1 MKKKIIYIV
10 LVAVGYIMGGCADN
24 FDPKIY
30 GSLNST
36 NFPQTASDYENYMM
50 ECYVPF
56 STNWT
61 YKLST
66 SGNQH
71 NFYVPE
77 GGIYRLFDTTTDYCA
92 QWNINTWGGAWQKL
106 SGAQF
111 DDMKLYSRTSSSSP
125 NHFDKIKDITR
136 FTKILGDI
144 ESATVLTDTK
154 KKELLGEVHLL
165 RGLMM
170 YYLLHMYG
178 PVPVVL
184 DPAKVTDTEAL
195 SNLVRPTLDEMTKY
209 ITTDL
214 EFAAANMKSVQ
225 TEKGR
230 YTADYA
236 RFMLMKH
243 YLNEGGH
250 ITGYYQKA
258 IDMKSSFTGTYSLFG
273 ASGTDPNAYANQFK
287 IANKFNS
294 ECIMAV
300 SCSNTADGSG
310 AKGNFNGLSWYVVP
324 NDVAKYTTAA
334 ATVATPFVNQG
345 GGWGQCFN
353 VDTLYYSTY
362 EVGDN
367 RKSVVL
373 TSYVKKDYTLIT
385 KADIGTKWSG
395 FIINKYPIETATSYQ
410 GTDIPLARWADV
422 LLMYAEAIVRNS
434 AGAPAQPA
442 IDAVNQVRTRAGLP
456 NLTTIITSSKDAF
469 LTALLAE
476 RGHEFLY
483 EGGRKIDLIRF
494 NVYRKTLK
502 AYKKTPSS
510 QYFPLP
516 QYAVDQAT
524 SAGKVLTQ
532 TYERPDYG
540 ADN

>member
-1 MKKKIIYIV
+1 MKKNIIYIT
-10 LVAVGYIMGGCADN
+10 LLAVGFIFGSCEDN

-36 NFPQTASDYENYMM
+36 NFPKTASDYENYMM
-50 ECYVPF
+50 QCYAPF
-56 STNWT
+56 SVNWA

-66 SGNQH
+66 NGNQH

-77 GGIYRLFDTTTDYCA
+77 GGIYRLFDATTDYCA
-92 QWNINTWGGAWQKL
+92 QWNVNTWGGTWQKYT
-106 SGAQF
+106 GAQF
-111 DDMKLYSRTSSSSP
+111 DDMKNYGRASTSSV

-136 FTKILGDI
+136 FTKIIGDI
-144 ESATVLTDTK
+144 EAATVLTNTK
-154 KKELLGEVHLL
+154 KEELLGEVHLL

-178 PVPVVL
+178 PVPVIL
-184 DPAKVTDTEAL
+184 DPAKVTDEEEL
-195 SNLVRPTLDEMTKY
+195 MNLERPTLDQMTQF
-209 ITTDL
+209 ITDDF
-214 EFAAANMKSVQ
+214 EYAAANMKEVQ
-225 TEKGR
+225 AEKGR
-230 YTADYA
+230 YNADYA

-250 ITGYYQKA
+250 VTGYYQKA
-258 IDMKSSFTGTYSLFG
+258 IDIKSAFTGSYSLFG

-310 AKGNFNGLSWYVVP
+310 TRGNFNPISWYVVP
-324 NDVAKYTTAA
+324 SNASKYTTAA

-353 VDTLYYSTY
+353 VDPMYYQTY
-362 EVGDN
+362 EATDY

-373 TSYVKKDYTLIT
+373 TSYVDKNYVLVTQS
-385 KADIGTKWSG
+385 DIGTKWSG
-395 FIINKYPIETATSYQ
+395 FIINKYPIETATPYQ
-410 GTDIPLARWADV
+410 GTNVPLARWADV
-422 LLMYAEAIVRNS
+422 LLMYAEALVRNGS
-434 AGAPAQPA
+434 GAPTQPA
-442 IDAVNQVRTRAGLP
+442 IDAVNEVRTRAGLL
-456 NLTTIITSSKDAF
+456 NLASGAIASKAAF
-469 LTALLAE
+469 LDAILTE

-494 NVYRKTLK
+494 NVYRKTMKL
-502 AYKKTPSS
+502 YGRTPSS
-510 QYFPLP
+510 QYFPIA
-516 QYAVDQAT
+516 QYAVDQAAV
-524 SAGKVLTQ
+524 AGKTLTQ
-532 TYERPDYG
+532 FYERPDYG